1 MEGGDGLPGVAD
13 VLAAGGGLGGA
24 DVLAGG
30 LLAVVPAE
38 EDAVETEDDPSRASK
53 ALALVPA
60 IHSVSKFLARL
71 RITFSFR

>member
-30 LLAVVPAE
+30 LLAGVLAGE
-38 EDAVETEDDPSRASK
+38 EAVETEDDPSRASK

-71 RITFSFR
+71 RITFPFR